1 MTIILLKPRRIK
13 LDSETYQ
20 KLHRQ
25 VLDRDGW
32 RCQVCGALQ
41 NLEVHHRQFRS
52 RMGSDSKQNLITL
65 CAQCHAKMHNSKS
78 N

>member
-1 MTIILLKPRRIK
+1 
-13 LDSETYQ
+13 
-20 KLHRQ
+20 
-25 VLDRDGW
+25 
-32 RCQVCGALQ
+32 VCGALQ